1 MLNNLKKIFNNS
13 KILSLLFISS
23 CFLPFSFINIK
34 EAKAGLEFQWDGN
47 PNFKKLQWFQKDDE
61 RRARNKIFFFI
72 KSFTR
77 KADLLKITIKIPDHF
92 KPTLKKEKIS
102 LCQVKIGGFDTN
114 TKCIKNIQADI
125 ELNEDNTSLDI
136 YPYSPIPANKED
148 YAVVFKIFNPRKS
161 GLFQFH
167 SYGQYVGKDLV
178 SSYLGS
184 WTIVI
189 D

>member
-1 MLNNLKKIFNNS
+1 MLNNPKKIFNTS

-23 CFLPFSFINIK
+23 CLLPFSFFNIK

-47 PNFKKLQWFQKDDE
+47 PYFKKLQWFQRDDE
-61 RRARNKIFFFI
+61 RRARNTIFFFI

-77 KADLLKITIKIPDHF
+77 KADLLKITIKIPEHF
-92 KPTLKKEKIS
+92 KSTLKNEKIS

-125 ELNEDNTSLDI
+125 ELNQDNTSLDI
-136 YPYSPIPANKED
+136 YPYSPIPSNKED
-148 YAVVFKIFNPRKS
+148 YAVVFKVFNPRKS

-167 SYGQYVGKDLV
+167 SYGQYAGKDLV